1 MESQQNP
8 SPIPAAGE
16 PVSGKAAPGRGRR
29 DGSLAEFL
37 SGLLVAACRLGP
49 AQAGVVLRH
58 QEGNRIDVL
67 AVHPALADSE
77 EPPAW
82 LRTAAQVAHDSIQAN
97 RPATTPWSQGDGHRQ
112 GTPTG
117 ERGPVGTQPGE
128 QHILA
133 VPMKLAD
140 LPSSAAAFL
149 VQTRDDVGL
158 RAIRER
164 LELGLSLLTLSESRQ
179 ALQKK
184 ELDLRRLHKA
194 METLSAVNSHRRFGS
209 TAMALCNEVAAQ
221 WQCDRV
227 SLGVLKGRYV
237 QVKALSHTERFSRKM
252 QVVQDLESAM
262 EECLDQDCEV
272 IHPAAPDSTYI
283 SRQTAELSKRHGPL
297 AIASLPIRY
306 TQKVW
311 GVLTLERPADRPF
324 TADEVEAVRLA
335 LELCTARLA
344 ALHEHD
350 RWIGAKLAAGL
361 RDILALIVGPRHTW
375 VKLIVILALAATVF
389 LIFAKGNYRAEASF
403 VLEGTERQIVP
414 APFDGYLKTV
424 NVEVSDAIRASET
437 SLGELDTAEL
447 RLKLAEAKADRAGYL
462 KQMDAAMRD
471 GETAQAQIA
480 EANAEK
486 AQAQIDL
493 YDYMIAQAKL
503 LSPLSGTVVEGDLK
517 RQIGAPV
524 KMGDVLFEVT
534 PLESLRAVLHVRE
547 DQITDVQVGQRGR
560 LATAS
565 YPAQRIAFEVE
576 RVNPIAE
583 VVKQKNVF
591 KVRVRLLEL
600 YPWMRPGMEGVAK
613 IDLAKR
619 SYAWIWTRKII
630 NWVRMKLWW

>member
-1 MESQQNP
+1 M
-8 SPIPAAGE
+8 
-16 PVSGKAAPGRGRR
+16 
-29 DGSLAEFL
+29 
-37 SGLLVAACRLGP
+37 
-49 AQAGVVLRH
+49 
-58 QEGNRIDVL
+58 DVL
-67 AVHPALADSE
+67 AVHPELANSE

-82 LRTAAQVAHDSIQAN
+82 LRAAAQLAHDSIQVN
-97 RPATTPWSQGDGHRQ
+97 RPTMAPWSDGDGHR
-112 GTPTG
+112 PPG
-117 ERGPVGTQPGE
+117 ER
-128 QHILA
+128 HIVA
-133 VPMKLAD
+133 MPMKLAD
-140 LPSSAAAFL
+140 LPSAATAFL
-149 VQTRDDVGL
+149 VQARDEAAL

-164 LELGLSLLTLSESRQ
+164 LELGLMLLTLSESRQ

-184 ELDLRRLHKA
+184 ELDLKRLHKA
-194 METLSAVNSHRRFGS
+194 METLAAVNSHKRFGS
-209 TAMALCNEVAAQ
+209 TAMALCNEAAAQ
-221 WQCDRV
+221 WQCDRA

-237 QVKALSHTERFSRKM
+237 QVKSLSHTERFSRKM
-252 QVVQDLESAM
+252 QMVQDLESAM

-272 IHPAAPDSTYI
+272 MYPASDDSTYI
-283 SRQTAELSKRHGPL
+283 SRQTAEVSKRHGPV

-306 TQKVW
+306 AQKVW

-324 TADEVEAVRLA
+324 VVDEVEAVRLA
-335 LELCTARLA
+335 LELCTARLV

-350 RWIGAKLAAGL
+350 RWIGARATAGL
-361 RDILALIVGPRHTW
+361 RDSLAVIVGPRHTW
-375 VKLIVILALAATVF
+375 VKLLVILALAAAIF

-403 VLEGTERQIVP
+403 VLEGTERQVVP
-414 APFDGYLKTV
+414 APFDGYLKAV
-424 NVEVSDAIRASET
+424 NVEVSDAIRAGET

-480 EANAEK
+480 EANAQK

-493 YDYMIAQAKL
+493 FDYMISQARL
-503 LSPLSGTVVEGDLK
+503 LSPLGGTVVEGDLK

-619 SYAWIWTRKII
+619 SYAWIWTRKIV